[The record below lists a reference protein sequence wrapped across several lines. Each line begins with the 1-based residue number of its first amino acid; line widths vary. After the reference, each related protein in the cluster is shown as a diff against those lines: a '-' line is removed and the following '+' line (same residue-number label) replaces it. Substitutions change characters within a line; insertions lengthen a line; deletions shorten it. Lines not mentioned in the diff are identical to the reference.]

1 MNALLPKAIL
11 AFLALPGMVAF
22 LISLALVAPG
32 GLDTFSN
39 PVGLLPLCVGI
50 VCLLWCV
57 VEFYRAGR
65 GTLAPWTPP
74 KALVV
79 TWAYRYSRNP
89 MYVAVLLILLG
100 WAIGFRSLTL
110 GSYAVMV
117 AIAFHLRVVLN
128 EEPFPLR
135 TQGEAWQH
143 YSSNGPAVDWGSSP
157 LRLARREL

>member
-22 LISLALVAPG
+22 LIPLVLVAPG

-39 PVGLLPLCVGI
+39 PLGLLPLCVGI

-79 TWAYRYSRNP
+79 TGLYRYSRNP

-100 WAIGFRSLTL
+100 WAIGFRSWTL
-110 GSYAVMV
+110 GSYAVMI

-128 EEPFPLR
+128 EEPFLMR
-135 TQGEAWQH
+135 AHGEAWQR
-143 YSSNGPAVDWGSSP
+143 YESTVPRWFGV
-157 LRLARREL
+157 RRR

>member
-22 LISLALVAPG
+22 LIPLALVAPR

-79 TWAYRYSRNP
+79 TGLYRYSRNP

-100 WAIGFRSLTL
+100 WAIGFRSWAL
-110 GSYAVMV
+110 GSYAVMI

-128 EEPFPLR
+128 EEPFLLR

-143 YSSNGPAVDWGSSP
+143 YSSTVPRWLG
-157 LRLARREL
+157 ARRR

>member
-1 MNALLPKAIL
+1 MDTLLPKAIV

-22 LISLALVAPG
+22 VIPLGLLAPG
-32 GLDTFSN
+32 GMDSFSN
-39 PVGLLPLCVGI
+39 PVGFIPLCVGI

-79 TWAYRYSRNP
+79 TGLYRYSRNP

-100 WAIGFRSLTL
+100 WAIGFRSWTL
-110 GSYAVMV
+110 GSYAVMI

-128 EEPFPLR
+128 EEPFLMR
-135 TQGEAWQH
+135 AHGEAWQR
-143 YSSNGPAVDWGSSP
+143 YESTVPRWFGV
-157 LRLARREL
+157 RRR

>member
-22 LISLALVAPG
+22 LIPLWLLAPG

-39 PVGLLPLCVGI
+39 PLGLLPLCVGI

-79 TWAYRYSRNP
+79 TGLYRYSRNP

-100 WAIGFRSLTL
+100 WAIGFRSWTL
-110 GSYAVMV
+110 GSYAVMI

-128 EEPFPLR
+128 EEPFLMR
-135 TQGEAWQH
+135 AHGEAWQR
-143 YSSNGPAVDWGSSP
+143 YESTVPRWFGV
-157 LRLARREL
+157 RRR